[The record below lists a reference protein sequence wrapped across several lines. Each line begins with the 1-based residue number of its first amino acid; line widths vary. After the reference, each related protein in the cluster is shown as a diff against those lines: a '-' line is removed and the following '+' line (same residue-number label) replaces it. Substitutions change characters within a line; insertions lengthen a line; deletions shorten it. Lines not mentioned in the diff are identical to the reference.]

1 MNPLEKDHLEKDHLW
16 EAAPENGAARP
27 SLRPGKIGLGSSGKR
42 GQKPKA
48 VSNEPIF
55 HQPPF
60 AMSDSSKQERGNETT
75 DPEMLVCNIAELSAE
90 DLSDEEIARK
100 VSSVGKA
107 ELIGAVRAAMSS
119 TLKGLRDMS
128 PTYLKRVLDEQQREQ
143 VEEGD
148 YVVVQKEMHEQA
160 YLVSGNDADS
170 HEEAARIYLNEG
182 PPMHGTP
189 TYVRLLENENLRVRK
204 TRGYGEEAEAGTE
217 HVVDPS
223 DL

>member
-1 MNPLEKDHLEKDHLW
+1 
-16 EAAPENGAARP
+16 
-27 SLRPGKIGLGSSGKR
+27 
-42 GQKPKA
+42 
-48 VSNEPIF
+48 
-55 HQPPF
+55 
-60 AMSDSSKQERGNETT
+60 MSDSSKQKHGDEIT

-100 VSSVGKA
+100 LSSVSKA
-107 ELIGAVRAAMSS
+107 ELIGAVRGATSS

-128 PTYLKRVLDEQQREQ
+128 PTYLKRVLDEKLREQ

-160 YLVSGNDADS
+160 YLVSGTGADS
-170 HEEAARIYLNEG
+170 HEEAARIYLSEG

-189 TYVRLLENENLRVRK
+189 TYVRLLDSEDLRVRK
-204 TRGYGEEAEAGTE
+204 TPGYGEEAEAGTE